1 MIIQLSSFLPPQITV
16 CAEPPIN
23 NLQLETTEKFT
34 CYIFSVASF
43 ILLQYRQD
51 FEGLP

>member
-1 MIIQLSSFLPPQITV
+1 MDRAIVIRAS
-16 CAEPPIN
+16 

-34 CYIFSVASF
+34 CYIFSAASF